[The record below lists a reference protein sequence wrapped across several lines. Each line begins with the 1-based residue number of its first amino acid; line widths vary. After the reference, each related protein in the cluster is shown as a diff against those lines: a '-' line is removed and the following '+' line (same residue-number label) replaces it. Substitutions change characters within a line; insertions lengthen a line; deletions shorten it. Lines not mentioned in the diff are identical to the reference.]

1 MPNRKAK
8 GKRAKTRDKFK
19 SKRKITVNK
28 LLQEIPIGSKVDIR
42 IESSVHSG
50 IPDKKFHGFTGA
62 VIGKQGLAYLVELKK
77 QHVKLV
83 VGAAH
88 LDISKGEAEP
98 VDKEEKIV
106 EKEKVAA

>member
-28 LLQEIPIGSKVDIR
+28 LLQQIPIGSKADIR

-50 IPDKKFHGFTGA
+50 IPDKKFHGFTGE
-62 VIGKQGLAYLVELKK
+62 VVGKQGRAYLIELKR
-77 QHVKLV
+77 QGVKLV
-83 VGAAH
+83 VGPAH
-88 LDISKGEAEP
+88 LDVSQTVEKQ
-98 VDKEEKIV
+98 EEKIV